1 MDNLEY
7 NYKLLK
13 DTRLAKNISPENMAF
28 DLCLAERQIHS
39 IENNLPNHFYS
50 PAIKLT
56 CIKKYAEKLG
66 LDIREVLYQS
76 EGAATHKNKNQ
87 VATKEASLTV
97 DSPVPSEYATRKPQE
112 TYPTK
117 NQASHVIIDLTLAYI
132 ENNLSNKITMDD
144 LIKLSGYSERSIQLV
159 FQSRLNQSPFEY
171 IEEQRLLRARALIEA
186 HKQSKKIADIAQ
198 DVGMFHL
205 GRFSINFKKR
215 FGISPSVLARS

>member
-1 MDNLEY
+1 MDNFEY
-7 NYKLLK
+7 NFTLLK
-13 DTRLAKNISPENMAF
+13 EARLAKKISPESMAF

-66 LDIREVLYQS
+66 LNINEVLYQS
-76 EGAATHKNKNQ
+76 AAAGAHKKINSASTTRAPISLSTLPSADATHKPEGIN
-87 VATKEASLTV
+87 L
-97 DSPVPSEYATRKPQE
+97 PQDRS
-112 TYPTK
+112 
-117 NQASHVIIDLTLAYI
+117 SHVIIDIALEFI
-132 ENNLSNKITMDD
+132 QKNLSNKITMDD
-144 LIKLSGYSERSIQLV
+144 LLRLTGYSERSIQLV
-159 FQSRLNQSPFEY
+159 FKSRLNQTPFEY
-171 IEEQRLLRARALIEA
+171 IEEQRLLRARALIEK

-215 FGISPSVLARS
+215 FGLSPSVLARS